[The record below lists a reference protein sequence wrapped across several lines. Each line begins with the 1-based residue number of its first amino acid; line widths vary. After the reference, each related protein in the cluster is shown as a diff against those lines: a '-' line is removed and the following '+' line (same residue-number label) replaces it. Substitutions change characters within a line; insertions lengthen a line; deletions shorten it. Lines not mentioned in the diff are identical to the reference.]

1 MDGRKIKRARENP
14 IDNILI
20 DLSVYLGKPLS
31 KYSFFTPNVFTTMSL
46 VISLVGIYLI
56 YNEIYKIGAILVF
69 IGYFFD
75 CLDGNFARAYNM
87 VTHFGDLYDHIS
99 DLVKYILL
107 FIVILMAKLNE
118 KTKIVFIILVIITQI
133 LNAIH
138 IGCQEKFYDQES
150 VLTNFTGMCHNRANI
165 VWTRY
170 VGTGTLQFLTC
181 LFVFNIIIINI
192 KICFTHLYSIKVKL
206 LSRKNN

>member
-1 MDGRKIKRARENP
+1 MLLFFPLLHAENFIVTSTDEIENVMQNALPGDTLFMANGVWENAQIKFIGNGNEINP

-20 DLSVYLGKPLS
+20 DLSIYVGKPLS

-107 FIVILMAKLNE
+107 IF
-118 KTKIVFIILVIITQI
+118 F
-133 LNAIH
+133 
-138 IGCQEKFYDQES
+138 
-150 VLTNFTGMCHNRANI
+150 
-165 VWTRY
+165 
-170 VGTGTLQFLTC
+170 
-181 LFVFNIIIINI
+181 
-192 KICFTHLYSIKVKL
+192 
-206 LSRKNN
+206 